1 MQLKELEKILNDG
14 QVFTEFQ
21 KLERRSEVSGLKR
34 DTLASGFS
42 WQTTNLRM
50 SRDDGLAVAFAVC
63 SLLLNGRKG

>member
-1 MQLKELEKILNDG
+1 MLFQIMALSFKRMYCHVTLQLKELEKILNDG

-42 WQTTNLRM
+42 WETANHKSENVT
-50 SRDDGLAVAFAVC
+50 
-63 SLLLNGRKG
+63 